1 MVIDKEFYQNLAIN
15 EAWKYQGLTYPNPA
29 VGCTVLGKNGE
40 ILAVAAH
47 QKAGLSHAELNA
59 AAQALQKLN
68 PKFDFPQEPNEL
80 YEFILKNHNNLLKD
94 STFFV
99 TLEPCS
105 HQGKTPSCA
114 KLLSALHV
122 KKVYIGSLDESKNAS
137 GGVEILKNANIEVEI
152 GTCKKKCEE
161 LIEPFLLWQKSK
173 FTFFK
178 LALRLDGSY
187 NNGEITSLKSRT
199 FMHDLRDKCEL
210 LVIGGESVRVDKPT
224 LDARLVN
231 GNAPDIHILS
241 NSKNFDK
248 SIPLFNVKNRE
259 VFISNN
265 KEFPKKYKN
274 IMIEGGSNF
283 LNFLKDEIDWLLIF
297 HGSSFS
303 TNGSSYIKSDLNLKL
318 LHVNRIDNEY
328 ISWHKIV

>member
-40 ILAVAAH
+40 ILAVSAH

-68 PKFDFPQEPNEL
+68 PKFNFPQEPNEL

-137 GGVEILKNANIEVEI
+137 GGAEILKNANIEVEI
-152 GTCKKKCEE
+152 GTCKKECEE
-161 LIEPFLLWQKSK
+161 LIEPFLLWQKRQ

-248 SIPLFNVKNRE
+248 SIPLFSIKNRE

-274 IMIEGGSNF
+274 IMVEGGSNF